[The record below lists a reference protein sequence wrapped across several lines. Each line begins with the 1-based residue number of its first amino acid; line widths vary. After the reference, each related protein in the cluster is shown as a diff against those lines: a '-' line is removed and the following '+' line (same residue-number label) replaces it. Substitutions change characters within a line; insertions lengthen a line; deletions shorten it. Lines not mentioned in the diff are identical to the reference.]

1 MKNRR
6 ISITKFLLL
15 GLLIVGL
22 LNAFLHNPRVGYDAG
37 DYAAYIKTLAS
48 GRLPGIEDSGEYF
61 TPPIPFLTPAILS
74 TLLSLNLEFVLKLAQ
89 IINVLLALGS
99 ALALVR
105 ISDRI
110 TSGDPKARNLSLA
123 FLLTLPVFYKSHAF
137 VRAEPY
143 LLFFILLYIEQ
154 LVMLAKERVKP
165 LVFSIYSG
173 VLFGVV
179 LLARQWGILILP
191 GVFLYALLLIVIQKE
206 RRKILFLSFAFSGVI
221 AFIVSGWFYLSL
233 FHRFGSVTAFNRN
246 PSERFSLKNKPA
258 SFYIGIGENEL
269 FSYPVRD
276 SFDNQVIP
284 ILYAETWGDYWQ
296 FFVVFG
302 EDLRTGKAVQADLLF
317 NATDQ
322 DPLPAWLQTNR
333 FKIAPYLGRV
343 NLVSLA
349 PSSIAFISFCWG
361 CLSILKRFP
370 YSRFDL
376 SILYIVFFTAMI
388 ISTLFGY
395 LWFLI
400 QYPSP
405 DGDTIKATYILQIFP
420 LIALLIGLFGL
431 SQDRDHPWVYPL
443 GMSIFLLTFFH
454 NLGAVIS
461 RYLT

>member
-1 MKNRR
+1 MKKRR
-6 ISITKFLLL
+6 ITITKLLLL

-22 LNAFLHNPRVGYDAG
+22 INAFLHDPHVGYDAD
-37 DYAAYIKTLAS
+37 DYATYIETLAS
-48 GRLPGIEDSGEYF
+48 GRLPGIEDSGEFF

-74 TLLSLNLEFVLKLAQ
+74 AILNLHPELVLKLAQ

-99 ALALVR
+99 ALVLVR

-154 LVMLAKERVKP
+154 LVILPKERVNP

-173 VLFGVV
+173 ILFGAV

-191 GVFLYALLLIVIQKE
+191 GVFLYALLLMVTQKE

-233 FHRFGSVTAFNRN
+233 FNRYGSVTAFNRN
-246 PSERFSLKNKPA
+246 PAERFSLKNKPA
-258 SFYIGIGENEL
+258 SFYIGIADKEL
-269 FSYPVRD
+269 FTDPVRD

-302 EDLRTGKAVQADLLF
+302 EDLRSGSPVQADLLYH
-317 NATDQ
+317 AIERDHS
-322 DPLPAWLQTNR
+322 PAWLQTNR
-333 FKIAPYLGRV
+333 FEIAPYLAACCS
-343 NLVSLA
+343 NN
-349 PSSIAFISFCWG
+349 
-361 CLSILKRFP
+361 K
-370 YSRFDL
+370 
-376 SILYIVFFTAMI
+376 T
-388 ISTLFGY
+388 T
-395 LWFLI
+395 
-400 QYPSP
+400 Q
-405 DGDTIKATYILQIFP
+405 
-420 LIALLIGLFGL
+420 
-431 SQDRDHPWVYPL
+431 
-443 GMSIFLLTFFH
+443 
-454 NLGAVIS
+454 
-461 RYLT
+461 